1 MRITRIE
8 FAGQTGIFAI
18 AKRPHEAKQI
28 EVEILQPNKEGIHW
42 VKADDEDE
50 LFSMAAF
57 LQQVLDGYEDTMEE
71 AACYYNVLMSISDI
85 GI

>member
-8 FAGQTGIFAI
+8 FAGRTGIFAI
-18 AKRPHEAKQI
+18 IKRPHEAKQI
-28 EVEILQPNKEGIHW
+28 EIELLQPKKENTHL

-57 LQQVLDGYEDTMEE
+57 LQQILDGYEGTMEE
-71 AACYYNVLMSISDI
+71 ASCYYNALMSISDI

>member
-8 FAGQTGIFAI
+8 FAGRTGIFAI
-18 AKRPHEAKQI
+18 IKRPHEAKQI
-28 EVEILQPNKEGIHW
+28 EVEILQPNKEGSHW

-50 LFSMAAF
+50 LFAMAVF
-57 LQQVLDGYEDTMEE
+57 LQELLDGYQGTMQE
-71 AACYYNVLMSISDI
+71 AACYYNPLLCISDI

>member
-8 FAGQTGIFAI
+8 LAGRAGIFAI
-18 AKRPHEAKQI
+18 IKRPHEAKQI
-28 EVEILQPNKEGIHW
+28 EIELLQPKKENTHL

-57 LQQVLDGYEDTMEE
+57 LQQILDGYEGTMEE
-71 AACYYNVLMSISDI
+71 ASCYYNALMSISDI

>member
-8 FAGQTGIFAI
+8 LAGRTGIFAI
-18 AKRPHEAKQI
+18 IKRPHEAKQI
-28 EVEILQPNKEGIHW
+28 EIELLQPKKENTHL

-57 LQQVLDGYEDTMEE
+57 LQQILDGYEGTMEE
-71 AACYYNVLMSISDI
+71 ASCYYSALLCISDI

>member
-8 FAGQTGIFAI
+8 LAGRTGIFAI
-18 AKRPHEAKQI
+18 IKRPHEARQI
-28 EVEILQPNKEGIHW
+28 EVEILQPNKEGKHR

-57 LQQVLDGYEDTMEE
+57 LQQILDGYEGTMEE
-71 AACYYNVLMSISDI
+71 ASCYYNALMSISDV

>member
-8 FAGQTGIFAI
+8 LAGRTGIFAI
-18 AKRPHEAKQI
+18 IKRPHEAKQI
-28 EVEILQPNKEGIHW
+28 EIELLQPKKENTHL

-57 LQQVLDGYEDTMEE
+57 LQQILDGYEGTMEE
-71 AACYYNVLMSISDI
+71 ASCYYNALMSISDV

>member
-8 FAGQTGIFAI
+8 LAGRTGIFAI
-18 AKRPHEAKQI
+18 IKRPHEAKQI
-28 EVEILQPNKEGIHW
+28 EIELLQPKKENTHL

-57 LQQVLDGYEDTMEE
+57 LQQILDGYEGTMEE
-71 AACYYNVLMSISDI
+71 ASCYYNALMSISDI

>member
-8 FAGQTGIFAI
+8 LAGRTGIFAI
-18 AKRPHEAKQI
+18 IKRPHEAKQI
-28 EVEILQPNKEGIHW
+28 EIQLLQPKKENTHL

-57 LQQVLDGYEDTMEE
+57 LQQILDGYEGTMEE
-71 AACYYNVLMSISDI
+71 ASCYYNALMSISDI

>member
-8 FAGQTGIFAI
+8 LAGQTGIFAI
-18 AKRPHEAKQI
+18 IKRPHEAKQI
-28 EVEILQPNKEGIHW
+28 EVEILQPNKEGTHW

-57 LQQVLDGYEDTMEE
+57 LQQILDGYEGTMEE
-71 AACYYNVLMSISDI
+71 AACYYNALLCISDI

>member
-8 FAGQTGIFAI
+8 LAGRTGIFAI
-18 AKRPHEAKQI
+18 IKRPHEAKQI
-28 EVEILQPNKEGIHW
+28 EIELLQPKKENTHL

-57 LQQVLDGYEDTMEE
+57 LQQILDGYEGTMQE
-71 AACYYNVLMSISDI
+71 AACYYNPLLCISDI

>member
-18 AKRPHEAKQI
+18 IKRPHEAKQI
-28 EVEILQPNKEGIHW
+28 EVEILQPNKEGTHW

-50 LFSMAAF
+50 LFSMATF
-57 LQQVLDGYEDTMEE
+57 LQHVLDGYEGTMEE
-71 AACYYNVLMSISDI
+71 ASCYYNALMSISDI

>member
-18 AKRPHEAKQI
+18 IKRPHEAKQI
-28 EVEILQPNKEGIHW
+28 EVDILQSNKEGTHW

-57 LQQVLDGYEDTMEE
+57 LQQVLDGYEGTMEE
-71 AACYYNVLMSISDI
+71 TARYYNPLLCISDI